1 MLFTSIIGF
10 NVMADCCNYSTPVF
24 SPEMLKNRESS
35 KKHITTCHLNGEMFC
50 VYFSE
55 VVS

>member
-35 KKHITTCHLNGEMFC
+35 KDILQLVISMVKCS
-50 VYFSE
+50 VYIFLRL
-55 VVS
+55 